1 MNKLGPISRRKLIRR
16 LQDLGFD
23 GPFSGG
29 RHSFM
34 SRGDVDVR
42 IPNPHEGDIGTDLLI
57 RILHQA
63 GILRKEWEHENK

>member
-1 MNKLGPISRRKLIRR
+1 MIKLGPISRRKLIRR

-29 RHSFM
+29 KHSFM
-34 SRGDVDVR
+34 SRDDVDVR
-42 IPNPHEGDIGTDLLI
+42 IPNSHDGDISADLLV

-63 GILRKEWEHENK
+63 GVSREEWQHDD

>member
-1 MNKLGPISRRKLIRR
+1 MIKLGPISRRKLIQR
-16 LQDLGFD
+16 LQELDFE

-42 IPNPHEGDIGTDLLI
+42 IPNPHDGDIGTDLLI

-63 GILRKEWEHENK
+63 GVKRDEWQHD